1 MYEEEQVRK
10 LMAFN
15 HVTLDG
21 YFVNAAGDF
30 GWARHGN
37 EDPEF
42 SAFVAENAKSG
53 GALVFGRK
61 TYEMMASFWPTPIAD
76 KHDPV
81 VAKQMN
87 ALPKVVFSRTLDNAS
102 WNNTRLVKGDL
113 VTEARKLK
121 DEEGPDLCILGSGS
135 IIAQLAAAGVIDEY
149 QIVIDPVALGAGRT
163 MFAGIEEPLNLKL
176 RQSRIFRNG
185 KIFVSYAPVS

>member
-1 MYEEEQVRK
+1 MRK

-61 TYEMMASFWPTPIAD
+61 TYELMASFWPTPIGD
-76 KHDPV
+76 KHDPI
-81 VAKQMN
+81 VAQQMN
-87 ALPKVVFSRTLDNAS
+87 AMPKLVFSRTLDKAT

-121 DEEGPDLCILGSGS
+121 DETGPDLCILGSGS
-135 IIAQLAAAGVIDEY
+135 LITQLAAAGVIDEY
-149 QIVIDPVALGAGRT
+149 QMVVDPVALGKGRT
-163 MFAGIEEPLNLKL
+163 MFEGLPEQLNLKL
-176 RQSRIFRNG
+176 TQSRIFRNG
-185 KIFVSYAPVS
+185 KIFLSYAPVA

>member
-1 MYEEEQVRK
+1 VRR
-10 LMAFN
+10 LIAFN

-21 YFVNAAGDF
+21 YFVNASGDF

-53 GALVFGRK
+53 GTLVFGRK
-61 TYEMMASFWPTPIAD
+61 TYQLMASFWPTPIAD
-76 KHDPV
+76 KHDPI

-87 ALPKVVFSRTLDNAS
+87 AMPKIVFSRTLEKVD
-102 WNNTRLVKGDL
+102 WNNTQLVKGDL

-121 DEEGPDLCILGSGS
+121 NESGPDMCILGSGS

-149 QIVIDPVALGAGRT
+149 QMVVDPVALGKGRT
-163 MFAGIEEPLNLKL
+163 MFEGIQDKLDLKL
-176 RQSRIFRNG
+176 TQSRVFRNG
-185 KIFVSYAPVS
+185 KIFVSYAPVV